1 MKYIKLIAFSIL
13 AIVTNNCE
21 LETFPHDSLSKDD
34 FGTLANI
41 QLLSTG
47 IYSQLSS
54 GDDQSY
60 LSYGNHSS
68 DDFAKLNRVANKEPG
83 SFTTNELDLLSNG
96 IYSWEIW
103 KGCYQS
109 IHTCNAVI
117 AANPFGTNAEMN
129 HSLAEMYFL
138 RAYNYYM
145 LSTLFTRPYTQKD
158 ISDLGLPMRLDPDD
172 VSEAS
177 RSTIDVLYNQ
187 MISDLKTAS
196 LYMSSLSTDRTKA
209 SKQAAQALLARI
221 YNSML
226 QPTNPD
232 AAIANNALLY
242 ADSVLSYSGGKV
254 AMVTSTATFFGSATV
269 ARTQWPSKTA
279 HYFQAASGSTETIWM
294 LMRPAVISLAGCLDN
309 EFNQSKSG
317 QYLPLSNDY
326 FDLLNK
332 YPADL
337 RNNLID
343 KSYTTPTGTTLAL
356 ADATYN
362 ARSTNCNK
370 YSFQGGVLNLGS
382 MIVLRATEMCL
393 IKAEIYAKQGNIA
406 EALKNINLVRKRAG
420 VAEFTEANWNS
431 NLYGITNILDLAL
444 NEKRLEMVGENQ
456 RRLDMYRNKKDII
469 RMYGFDSSNLLEVY
483 PAGGTGTI
491 SRWNSNAIITPI
503 PYGQIVQSP
512 NLVQNPY

>member
-1 MKYIKLIAFSIL
+1 MKYIKLIALSIL
-13 AIVTNNCE
+13 AIVMTNCE

-34 FGTLANI
+34 FGTFANI

-54 GDDQSY
+54 GDDQLY

-68 DDFAKLNRVANKEPG
+68 DDFAKLNRIANKEPG

-96 IYSWEIW
+96 INSWGLW

-109 IHTCNAVI
+109 IHTCNSVI
-117 AANPFGTNAEMN
+117 AANSFGTNAEMN
-129 HSLAEMYFL
+129 NSLAEMYFL
-138 RAYNYYM
+138 RAYNFYI

-177 RSTIDVLYNQ
+177 RSTIDVLYQQ
-187 MISDLKTAS
+187 MISDLKIAS
-196 LYMSSLSTDRTKA
+196 LYMSSLSTNRTKA

-232 AAIANNALLY
+232 ATIANNALLY
-242 ADSVLSYSGGKV
+242 ADSVLLNSGGKV
-254 AMVTSTATFFGSATV
+254 AMVTSAATFFGSATV

-294 LMRPAVISLAGCLDN
+294 LMRPAVISLSGCLDY

-326 FDLLNK
+326 YEMLNK
-332 YPADL
+332 YPTDL

-343 KSYTTPTGTTLAL
+343 KSYTTPTGTTIAL
-356 ADATYN
+356 ADAVYN
-362 ARSTNCNK
+362 AKSINCNK

-382 MIVLRATEMCL
+382 MVVLRATEMCF
-393 IKAEIYAKQGNIA
+393 IKAEIYAKQGNIT
-406 EALKNINLVRKRAG
+406 EALNNINLVRKRAG
-420 VAEFTEANWNS
+420 IPEFTISNWAA
-431 NLYGITNILDLAL
+431 NLYGITDIIDLVL

-456 RRLDMYRNKKDII
+456 RRNDMYRNKKDII
-469 RMYGFDSSNLLEVY
+469 RMYGFDSSNYLETY
-483 PAGGTGTI
+483 PEGGTGTI
-491 SRWNSNAIITPI
+491 SRWDSKEIITPI
-503 PYGQIVQSP
+503 PYGQMLQSP
-512 NLVQNPY
+512 NMVQNPY